1 MKKLNNNV
9 IVDID
14 KELSLMIDYVLE
26 TWDGDRNY
34 LTDIVTQSFYK
45 GLEQAEFWV
54 GDYAFSDFS
63 SNWMNERET
72 IGLDKG
78 DLIVYDDIYRIP
90 HRLMMSPSS
99 FKQEILKNWD
109 YSKFTEK
116 LTRELK
122 NNEFKVLPKGWQDV
136 EKSGKDAFSY
146 WDSFTLKT
154 EKLFKGYDSDSAGS
168 PGFHG
173 RINLAHT
180 YYGDKEQG
188 RKPLYTL
195 ISSAVAHGLTIQEHN
210 NVVAIQKEAQK
221 LKNKFSTDEFKKITY
236 LGDLKDLSD
245 NKLFKALMVDKYG
258 YKNKQEYHSQ
268 NELESYLQ
276 DLKDKREIY
285 GLVEICFSGNDDYYY
300 QGFKIQRIYSL
311 EHFEQQIKENL
322 NTWFEGKEYKDI
334 YYSDNNSTPVTKDEI
349 LNSLSF
355 KQLTKKEA
363 ETIKNSLNSLQYG
376 THEEFMDYKFP
387 TNDEIIAM
395 NADSMKKHMKA
406 LMSSIKTPSDE
417 TKQKEENRH
426 KFYSDSV
433 WSILKDTPK
442 KQIKLK

>member
-1 MKKLNNNV
+1 MKNLNNNV
-9 IVDID
+9 LVDTD
-14 KELSLMIDYVLE
+14 KELSLMIDYVLA
-26 TWDGDRNY
+26 TWDGDKNY
-34 LTDIVTQSFYK
+34 LTDIVTQSFQK
-45 GLEQAEFWV
+45 GLEQAELWI
-54 GDYAFSDFS
+54 GDYSFSDFS
-63 SNWMNERET
+63 SNWMKEREDT
-72 IGLDKG
+72 GLDKG
-78 DLIVYDDIYRIP
+78 DLIVYDDIYKIP

-99 FKQEILKNWD
+99 FKQEILKTWD

-122 NNEFKVLPKGWQDV
+122 NTEFKVLPKGWAEV
-136 EKSGKDAFSY
+136 EKSGEDAFSY

-154 EKLFKGYDSDSAGS
+154 EKLFKGYNSDSAGA

-210 NVVAIQKEAQK
+210 NVVTIQKEAQK
-221 LKNKFSTDEFKKITY
+221 LKNKFSTDEYKKITY

-258 YKNKQEYHSQ
+258 YKHTQEYHSQ
-268 NELESYLQ
+268 DELENYIQ
-276 DLKDKREIY
+276 EIKDKHEIY
-285 GLVEICFSGNDDYYY
+285 GLVEIRFSGNDDYYY

-311 EHFEQQIKENL
+311 EHFEKQIKKNVQE
-322 NTWFEGKEYKDI
+322 WFEGEEYKDI
-334 YYSDNNSTPVTKDEI
+334 YYSDNNCTPVTEDEI
-349 LNSLSF
+349 LNALSF

-363 ETIKNSLNSLQYG
+363 EIIKSSLGTLRYG
-376 THEEFMDYKFP
+376 THEEFMDYQFP

-395 NADSMKKHMKA
+395 NAASMKQHMKE

-417 TKQKEENRH
+417 VKQKEENRH
-426 KFYSDSV
+426 KFYSDSI
-433 WSILKDTPK
+433 WAILNDTPK